1 MNTKTRIFIVD
12 DDEAVRDALALLLKT
27 AGHAVV
33 TFAGAAEFLDAYTPY
48 LHGCIILDMNMPGMD
63 GSALHDEL
71 RRRGTQLP
79 VIFLTGYGSIP
90 TTVRALKNGAV
101 NFLTKP
107 VNGAE
112 LLACVKEALTQ
123 HAFVRRKDDILK
135 LYSLRLDTLTERE
148 REIMTLVIEGFTSK
162 EIAQRINISYR
173 TVEIHRAHVM
183 QKTGAS
189 NLLELAQIAAM
200 SESAPKQ

>member
-1 MNTKTRIFIVD
+1 MNTETRIFIVD
-12 DDEAVRDALALLLKT
+12 DDEAVRDALALMLKT
-27 AGHAVV
+27 AGYAVV
-33 TFAGAAEFLDAYTPY
+33 TFAGAAEFLDAYTPDF
-48 LHGCIILDMNMPGMD
+48 HGCIILDLNMPGMD

-112 LLACVKEALTQ
+112 LLACVREALKQ
-123 HAFVRRKDDILK
+123 QDDMQRKNQAHL
-135 LYSLRLDTLTERE
+135 SVASRLESLTERE
-148 REIMTLVIEGFTSK
+148 REIMTMVIEGFTSK
-162 EIAQRINISYR
+162 EIAQRLNISYR
-173 TVEIHRAHVM
+173 TVEIHRAHIM

-189 NLLELAQIAAM
+189 NLMELAQIAAT